1 MTHHLTG
8 METEVFA
15 DPPGWLLRAHAKVLG
30 CAPEEVAG
38 ILWPCWHR
46 AEPAEQMELPLE

>member
-1 MTHHLTG
+1 MTG

-30 CAPEEVAG
+30 CTPAEVAG

-46 AEPAEQMELPLE
+46 AEPAEQLELTLK